1 MKNII
6 IYALLGVSILFTSCS
21 EEVTEPV
28 VSVSEDQ
35 QMTITVI
42 GKRYNSFDPY
52 LLTITA
58 ELDGEEYP
66 AKVEAQLDALTE
78 GVVKFDWK
86 GNRNCNIYITQRD
99 GVVIPV
105 PVGIFK

>member
-1 MKNII
+1 MFLCF
-6 IYALLGVSILFTSCS
+6 ALGAIVLFSSCS
-21 EEVTEPV
+21 EEVTNPV
-28 VSVSEDQ
+28 VSVSEDG
-35 QMTITVI
+35 QMTITIV

-52 LLTITA
+52 MLTITA
-58 ELDGEEYP
+58 VLDGEEYP
-66 AKVEAQLDALTE
+66 AKVEAQIDALTDDI
-78 GVVKFDWK
+78 VKFDWK